1 VLAYCTTIMYPKK
14 GNPFILASASPRR
27 RDLLDEVGLV
37 FEVIPALVEEVPEQG
52 REPAE
57 ETVRIA
63 LDKALWVATRQPPG
77 RWVLGADTIVVVDN
91 GILGKP
97 VDEEDAVRM
106 LKMISGRKH
115 RVITGWVIVKSPGE
129 VARTG
134 FVESIVEIRKM
145 DERTIR
151 AYVKTGE
158 PMDKAGAYAVQ
169 GIGAFMVKAVQ
180 GSYTNVVGLP
190 LCEVVEAL
198 EDVGASRIFPG

>member
-1 VLAYCTTIMYPKK
+1 MYAKK

-27 RDLLDEVGLV
+27 RELLGQIGFV
-37 FEVIPALVEEVPEQG
+37 FEVIPALVEEVPGQG

-63 LDKALWVATRQPPG
+63 LDKAAWVATRQPPG
-77 RWVLGADTIVVVDN
+77 RWVLGVDTIVVVDCE
-91 GILGKP
+91 ILGKP
-97 VDEEDAVRM
+97 ADEEDAVRM

-115 RVITGWVIVKSPGE
+115 RVITGWVIVKSPDE
-129 VARTG
+129 VARKG
-134 FVESIVEIRKM
+134 FMESIVEIKKM
-145 DERTIR
+145 DEQTIR

-169 GIGAFMVKAVQ
+169 GIGSFMVKAVQ

-198 EDVGASRIFPG
+198 EEIGAARIFPDD